1 MKLVGLLLMI
11 VSICSYADSIKT
23 GGDHPSVTVTVIGR
37 GATEDDA
44 RRNGF
49 RSAIELAVGNVIV
62 SDTETS
68 GDRLTLDRTGS
79 YSSGYVDDY
88 RVLETSRDS
97 VGFIVKMSVTVASS
111 RMAERMLVRGEHS
124 EIIDGD
130 RLHAQMETE
139 IEQRVRGDQL
149 IAQILDS
156 YPDHAFLVNAG
167 QTEYKISNRRAPY
180 VEIPFAVTMNPAWIT
195 AMDEAL
201 NLVAK
206 KTDSCSTLTRMFVS
220 VVQNKKITERMACGQ
235 TPDLRV
241 GNNNYYFYDQETLKV
256 INGEL
261 QPTVGYQRIAI
272 YIDIEDAGG
281 GTLDHRCVDVNTETF
296 IKYNDPP
303 GVVNNNTRD
312 MILRPEILGNR
323 KIVGVLNINLANIR
337 DFGEASKIKLTV
349 GKTCQ

>member
-23 GGDHPSVTVTVIGR
+23 GGDHPTVSVTVIGR

-49 RSAIELAVGNVIV
+49 RSAIELASGNVIV

-88 RVLETSRDS
+88 KVLETSRDS
-97 VGFIVKMSVTVASS
+97 VGYIVKMSVTVASS
-111 RMAERMLVRGEHS
+111 RMSERMLSRGEHH

-130 RLHAQMETE
+130 RLQTQMETE
-139 IEQRVRGDQL
+139 VEQRARGDQL

-167 QTEYKISNRRAPY
+167 QTEYKISNRRQSY
-180 VEIPFAVTMNPAWIT
+180 VEIPFAVEMNPAWLT
-195 AMDEAL
+195 AIDEAL
-201 NLVAK
+201 GLVAK
-206 KTDSCSTLTRMFVS
+206 KSDSCGQWTRMLVG
-220 VVQNKKITERMACGQ
+220 VIKNKKITNRMACGQ
-235 TPDLRV
+235 IPDLRV
-241 GNNNYYFYDQETLKV
+241 NNNNYYFYDQETLRV
-256 INGEL
+256 INAEL
-261 QPTVGYQRIAI
+261 QSTVGYQRIALHV
-272 YIDIEDAGG
+272 DIQDAGG
-281 GTLDHRCVDVNTETF
+281 ATLDHRCTDVNTETF

-303 GVVNNNTRD
+303 GVVNMNDRD
-312 MILRPEILGNR
+312 MILRPEILSHQ
-323 KIVGVLNINLANIR
+323 KIVGVLNINLINIQ
-337 DFGEASKIKLTV
+337 EATKIKITV
-349 GKTCQ
+349 GKTCV